1 MLPETTGELRE
12 ARSLLE
18 QGHVDE
24 ALERVGPLLSRDP
37 SAAEVHH
44 LCGVARLRR
53 REPTLALA
61 HFEHAL
67 ECGLNPLD
75 VAGEIWTCSMLLG
88 NFENAW
94 RQSDLVL
101 ERRRAFGRAFQD
113 QPLHLR
119 HVWDGTPLDGK
130 RVLVRCYH
138 GLGDTIQFIRYASA
152 LRQRASR
159 VVVQVERRLIPLLC
173 TVRGIDSL
181 VSLEVP
187 EAEPPYDVDIES
199 MEVPHALRATLK
211 DAPAN
216 QSYLCVPTTRIRA
229 ARTRMPAS
237 TGLKVG
243 VAWSG
248 GEWAPERSVPLAD
261 LEVLN
266 TIEGLALYALQTG
279 PTAARIAR
287 GSRAPRFIGDDGWC
301 RDLVD
306 TAAMIAN
313 LDLVITVDT
322 MIAHL
327 AGAIGVPVWTL
338 LHFESDWRWMVGRDD
353 TPWYPSMRLFR
364 QPTAGDWSTP
374 LAAIVEKLRAEAAHR
389 EARIVKTAC

>member
-1 MLPETTGELRE
+1 ML
-12 ARSLLE
+12 AI
-18 QGHVDE
+18 
-24 ALERVGPLLSRDP
+24 
-37 SAAEVHH
+37 
-44 LCGVARLRR
+44 
-53 REPTLALA
+53 A
-61 HFEHAL
+61 HFERAL
-67 ECGLNPLD
+67 ECGLDPLD

-88 NFENAW
+88 NFEHAW

-101 ERRRAFGRAFQD
+101 ERRRAFGRACQD

-119 HVWDGTPLDGK
+119 HVWDGTPIDGK

-138 GLGDTIQFIRYASA
+138 GLGDTIQFIRYAAA

-173 TVRGIDSL
+173 SVRGIDSL

-187 EAEPPYDVDIES
+187 EAEPPYDVDLES
-199 MEVPHALRATLK
+199 MEVPHALRATLS

-216 QSYLCVPTTRIRA
+216 GPYLSVPPARVRA

-237 TGLKVG
+237 TGFKVG
-243 VAWSG
+243 VAWNG
-248 GEWAPERSVPLAD
+248 GEWSPERSVALAD

-266 TIEGLALYALQTG
+266 PIEGLALYALQPG
-279 PTAARIAR
+279 SNAAHVTR
-287 GSRAPRFIGDDGWC
+287 GSRGPRFIGDDGWC

-313 LDLVITVDT
+313 LDLVISVDT
-322 MIAHL
+322 MAAHL

-338 LHFESDWRWMVGRDD
+338 LHFESDWRWLVGREDS
-353 TPWYPSMRLFR
+353 PWYPSMRLFR
-364 QPTAGDWSTP
+364 QSASGDWATP
-374 LAAIVEKLRAEAAHR
+374 LAALVEKLRAEVAGRMRRAS
-389 EARIVKTAC
+389 